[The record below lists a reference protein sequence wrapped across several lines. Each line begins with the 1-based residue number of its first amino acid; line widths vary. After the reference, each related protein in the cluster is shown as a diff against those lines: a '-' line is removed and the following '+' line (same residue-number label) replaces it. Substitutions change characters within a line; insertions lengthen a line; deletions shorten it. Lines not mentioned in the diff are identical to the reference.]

1 MLGFNGGLM
10 GVRKVSAAS
19 SASGLWFQNEQSVA
33 KRAGIWPVTSG
44 TAYRYWRFA
53 NFANTTLNA
62 LSFDLTEIELND
74 SSGIITGITASAN
87 FAWTIGTSARLTDG
101 NKSSAGADRALRDS
115 WPTYQPTA
123 TLSFDLGSA
132 KTVVSLRIWSLFAQP
147 RFPASFDLQVSPD
160 GTTYTTYSTVTV
172 GTSFVD
178 QGGTVYASA
187 VVTV

>member
-33 KRAGIWPVTSG
+33 RRAGIWPVTSG

-53 NFANTTLNA
+53 NFANTTLNNDS
-62 LSFDLTEIELND
+62 LDLTEIELSD
-74 SSGIITGITASAN
+74 SSGVIYSITVTAN
-87 FAWTIGTSARLTDG
+87 FAWVIGTSAQLNNNAKSTTD
-101 NKSSAGADRALRDS
+101 RMLRQAWS
-115 WPTYQPTA
+115 TYQPTA

-132 KTVVSLRIWSLFAQP
+132 KTVVSLRIWSIFAQP
-147 RFPASFDLQVSPD
+147 RFPASFDLQFSSD
-160 GTTYTTYSTVTV
+160 GTTYTTHSTVTV

>member
-10 GVRKVSAAS
+10 GVRKVPAAG

-62 LSFDLTEIELND
+62 DSLDLSEIELSD
-74 SSGIITGITASAN
+74 SSGVIYSITVTAS
-87 FAWTIGTSARLTDG
+87 FAWTSGTSAQLND
-101 NKSSAGADRALRDS
+101 NAKSTAGRVLRQTWS
-115 WPTYQPTA
+115 TYQPTA

-132 KTVVSLRIWSLFAQP
+132 KTVVSVRIWSLFTQP
-147 RFPASFDLQVSPD
+147 RFPASFDLQFSSD

-178 QGGTVYASA
+178 QGSSVFASA